1 MPVVLQDLLNLLSP
15 PVPELGPGPR
25 PGVLGVDKLDVQL
38 RKALAGVPFST
49 QQPIRATVYLWHD
62 HFENAHSIAQGIET
76 ADGSYL
82 HGILHRREPDYPNA
96 RYWFHRVGNHPC
108 FIPLAEKAA
117 ALLSTPTASQLQK
130 RLVPGGKWDPVAFI
144 EACEAASKA
153 DPEVDLLREIQ
164 AAELRV
170 LLERFVPGRSPFQ

>member
-38 RKALAGVPFST
+38 RKALAGVLFSPH
-49 QQPIRATVYLWHD
+49 QPTPATVYLWHN
-62 HFENAHSIAQGIET
+62 HFKNALSMAKEIKT

-96 RYWFHRVGNHPC
+96 RYWF
-108 FIPLAEKAA
+108 
-117 ALLSTPTASQLQK
+117 
-130 RLVPGGKWDPVAFI
+130 
-144 EACEAASKA
+144 
-153 DPEVDLLREIQ
+153 
-164 AAELRV
+164 
-170 LLERFVPGRSPFQ
+170 